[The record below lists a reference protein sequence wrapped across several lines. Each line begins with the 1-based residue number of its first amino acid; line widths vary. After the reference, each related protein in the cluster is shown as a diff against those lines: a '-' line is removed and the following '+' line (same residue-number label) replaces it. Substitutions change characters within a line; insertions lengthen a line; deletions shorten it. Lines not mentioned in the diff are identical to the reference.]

1 MATIMDQTIRKGSMP
16 PRGVFI
22 QMSGAPGSG
31 KSTMAK
37 LLRQSIGG
45 VVIDHDIIRS
55 SLLEDNDLPF
65 DEVAKKAYRI
75 QWAFAEAMAQ
85 QGFNII
91 MDSTCNFQ
99 EVLDWGSAVAEQHG
113 LAYWYVECK
122 VEDIDLL
129 DERLRTRAPLK
140 SQRAGVERP
149 PEAASGARKGE
160 DSRAQ
165 FRKWIDA
172 PCRPERNVIIVD
184 SACDLETGR
193 HNILKHILP
202 DIGVKT
208 IDACVIFLLLGYPK
222 PYCLIS
228 RQIEHNCLGYIR
240 RVFLVFTQGYAIT
253 TSIIWYICSLISSTG
268 SRTLLSSQPGM
279 DISTFGDSE

>member
-1 MATIMDQTIRKGSMP
+1 MTTIMDQTFGEGSVP

-65 DEVAKKAYRI
+65 DEVAKKAYRF
-75 QWAFAEAMAQ
+75 QWAFAEEVAQ
-85 QGFNII
+85 QGFNVI

-99 EVLDWGSAVAEQHG
+99 EVLDRGTALAEKHG
-113 LAYWYVECK
+113 FAYWYVECK

-129 DERLRTRAPLK
+129 DERLRTRTSLK

-149 PEAASGARKGE
+149 PEAASGAREGE

-165 FRKWIDA
+165 FKKWIDA
-172 PCRPERNVIIVD
+172 PCRPERNVIVVD
-184 SACDLETGR
+184 STSDLETGR
-193 HNILKHILP
+193 NHILKQILP
-202 DIGVKT
+202 DAGVKT
-208 IDACVIFLLLGYPK
+208 RDA
-222 PYCLIS
+222 
-228 RQIEHNCLGYIR
+228 
-240 RVFLVFTQGYAIT
+240 
-253 TSIIWYICSLISSTG
+253 
-268 SRTLLSSQPGM
+268 
-279 DISTFGDSE
+279 